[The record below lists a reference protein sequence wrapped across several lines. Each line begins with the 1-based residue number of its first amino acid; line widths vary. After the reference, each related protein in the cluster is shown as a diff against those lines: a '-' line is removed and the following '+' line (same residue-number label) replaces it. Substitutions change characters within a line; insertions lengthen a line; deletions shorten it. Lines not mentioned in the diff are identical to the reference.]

1 MKTKLAKQP
10 KRSRP
15 AQLKDINPKKDAK
28 AGARNG
34 NLQIT
39 QFFSGAVQPNA

>member
-1 MKTKLAKQP
+1 MKSAKQP
-10 KRSRP
+10 KRSKP
-15 AQLKDINPKKDAK
+15 AAQLKDIKPKKDAK

-39 QFFSGAVQPNA
+39 QFVSGAAQPSA